1 MLKDKTYLNLTL
13 QNDFG
18 NFPLEIFGS
27 NIFDFR
33 TK

>member
-1 MLKDKTYLNLTL
+1 MLKDKTDMNLTL